1 MFTTTEPDSEVFA
14 TVRVGRV
21 EDAAAAARAFSA
33 SMPVSVWAR
42 MGGRMAQTYLAH
54 FAREDDEI
62 LIVAEHPRM
71 GIVGACM
78 ATARPDRYKRELFR
92 RNWSRL
98 GVSLLRDAIDD
109 PGVVRTLGARVWEGV
124 RGAAQR
130 RIDRHPSPPPS
141 VEHLTPSMPFPL
153 PAPAFMTV
161 YFVMPEAR
169 GHQLA
174 QRMTDCCLAEI
185 RRRGFDWVEGHIN
198 VHNHA
203 SLTTLR
209 RAGFCAV
216 ARRGDDL
223 IFGRQLGG
231 RSTGVRSTGVRSDD
245 PASAAVSTEPPK
257 VSVIQDP
264 AAEPSLPDT
273 WAALLAKTPQGSGFH
288 SWAWVG
294 AHLAE
299 VEQPRIAVIRQGSRP
314 IAIFALQ
321 LVGSRLTWLA
331 VRRGNYCGPVF
342 DPEAMPA
349 VVEGFEMLVTILA
362 PRTVDLPALRERS
375 PFFAAIRARALG
387 RLGAPAVVNTIGC
400 PEIDLRPGMDA
411 IGARHKSRQRN
422 TWRRKRKK
430 LAALGALVYEELVDA
445 EAIEAALGR
454 AVELYEARWEGLHV
468 DKPFGREDQPFQR
481 AAARALARD
490 GHVQMSVLRLDGE
503 IIAFAYALRAR
514 GISSSYTL
522 AHDERYAPFS
532 PGLLLLLEL
541 LGRAAERG
549 DPSFDFSLGD
559 APYKALWST
568 GRQEVFR
575 VVWGAGARRR
585 VAVDRAKAVMRR
597 SAWLRRLKQHGV
609 RGAIARPAAPAS
621 IEWWVQRLDAVV
633 GTAGGELEVEP
644 MDLAAMR
651 RWLDEARFGLAMA
664 RAFRGD
670 RLLMVREA
678 GIPRAAVWAVTG
690 ARRAVVTGGQV
701 ALGTEEVYVQPIPL
715 GEGLE
720 RRWLV
725 QALGPGLLVSEGPV
739 AGRPLARFFA
749 DHSFRQGADSPGR
762 GNGSA

>member
-1 MFTTTEPDSEVFA
+1 MITTIEPDSEAFA

-78 ATARPDRYKRELFR
+78 ATARPERYKHEFFR

-98 GVSLLRDAIDD
+98 GVSLLRDALDD
-109 PGVVRTLGARVWEGV
+109 PGVVRILGARVWEGV
-124 RGAAQR
+124 RGAAR
-130 RIDRHPSPPPS
+130 RGIDRHPPPPPP
-141 VEHLTPSMPFPL
+141 VERLAPSMPFPL
-153 PAPAFMTV
+153 PRPAFMTV
-161 YFVMPEAR
+161 YFVMPAAR

-174 QRMTDCCLAEI
+174 QRMTDGCLAEI
-185 RRRGFDWVEGHIN
+185 RRRGFCWVEGHIN
-198 VHNHA
+198 AHNHA

-223 IFGRQLGG
+223 IFGRYIGG
-231 RSTGVRSTGVRSDD
+231 RSAEGRRTGDD
-245 PASAAVSTEPPK
+245 PLADAGSVAPTR
-257 VSVIQDP
+257 VSVLRDP
-264 AAEPSLPDT
+264 AADPSLPDT

-294 AHLAE
+294 AHWAE
-299 VEQPRIAVIRQGSRP
+299 VAQPRIAVIRQGSRP
-314 IAIFALQ
+314 VAIFALQ

-331 VRRGNYCGPVF
+331 ARRSNYCGPVF
-342 DPEAMPA
+342 DPEALPA
-349 VVEGFEMLVTILA
+349 VVEGFEKLVEILA

-375 PFFAAIRARALG
+375 PFFAAIRSRALG
-387 RLGAPAVVNTIGC
+387 GLGAPAVVNTIGC
-400 PEIDLRPGMDA
+400 PEIDLRPGMGA
-411 IGARHKSRQRN
+411 IWARHKSRQRN

-430 LAALGALVYEELVDA
+430 LAALGSLVYEELVDA
-445 EAIEAALGR
+445 EAIEAALPR
-454 AVELYEARWEGLHV
+454 AVELYEARWEGLSV

-490 GHVQMSVLRLDGE
+490 GHVQLSVLRLDGE

-514 GISSSYTL
+514 GIGSSYTL

-532 PGLLLLLEL
+532 PGLLLLLEI

-559 APYKALWST
+559 APYKAQWST

-575 VVWGAGARRR
+575 VAWGAGARRR
-585 VAVDRAKAVMRR
+585 AAVDRAKAALRR
-597 SAWLRRLKQHGV
+597 SARLRRLKQQGV
-609 RGAIARPAAPAS
+609 RGVLARPSVPAS
-621 IEWWVQRLDAVV
+621 IEWWVQRLDVAAGV
-633 GTAGGELEVEP
+633 AGGEVGVEVEP
-644 MDLAAMR
+644 MELAAMR
-651 RWLDEARFGLAMA
+651 RWLDEACFGLAMA

-670 RLLMVREA
+670 RLLMVRE
-678 GIPRAAVWAVTG
+678 GGVPRAIVWAVTG
-690 ARRAVVTGGQV
+690 ARRELVTGGRV
-701 ALGTEEVYVQPIPL
+701 TLGSEEIYVQPIPL
-715 GEGLE
+715 GEGIELP
-720 RRWLV
+720 RLV
-725 QALGPGLLVSEGPV
+725 RALGPGLLVSEGPV

-749 DHSFRQGADSPGR
+749 DHSFHRASD
-762 GNGSA
+762 